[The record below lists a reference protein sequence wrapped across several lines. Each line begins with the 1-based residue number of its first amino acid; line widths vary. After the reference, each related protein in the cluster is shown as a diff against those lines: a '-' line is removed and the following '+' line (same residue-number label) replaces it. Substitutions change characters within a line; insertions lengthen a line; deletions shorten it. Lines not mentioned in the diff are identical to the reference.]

1 MNSSLCTD
9 SEFFSNNYGKSILPI
24 PAKKPH
30 LSIPLSNKPS
40 NPLKKSLKSST
51 SSTCL
56 LSSKTIVN
64 IHRTSSIPKLIQDPN
79 YIPSIVSSVLYLKN
93 RSKEVVYN
101 KIHNFQG
108 GGFRG
113 LIKKSKRF
121 KRLVPS
127 FFEVNTDRRHL
138 KTHSQGEVFKLLKKK
153 PKLELKLTACSK
165 FDGNILGRKLI
176 KSGRNASVDEY

>member
-1 MNSSLCTD
+1 MKSSICFD
-9 SEFFSNNYGKSILPI
+9 SESYFNNYGKSILPI

-30 LSIPLSNKPS
+30 LSIPLFKKPV
-40 NPLKKSLKSST
+40 NPLQKPLKSSN
-51 SSTCL
+51 SSSSL
-56 LSSKTIVN
+56 LSSRTIVN

-93 RSKEVVYN
+93 RSKEVVCN
-101 KIHNFQG
+101 KIQNFQG

-127 FFEVNTDRRHL
+127 FEVSTDRRHL
-138 KTHSQGEVFKLLKKK
+138 KTHSQGETFKLLKQK
-153 PKLELKLTACSK
+153 PKFELKLAACTK
-165 FDGNILGRKLI
+165 FHGNILGRQLF
-176 KSGRNASVDEY
+176 KSRRTGSTDEY